1 MPIHAEDYVH
11 RIGRTGRAGRPG
23 TAITIAQPDD
33 ALHTQK
39 IETLIGRGVPRRELE
54 TVETA
59 NWGDRPKRRRRN
71 GKAAPV
77 ETARETA
84 SVPEERPR
92 RRPASPAAP
101 ERRRRAAAPPPDETP
116 RPDTAF
122 GEHIPAFL
130 LRPGGE
136 AKSA

>member
-1 MPIHAEDYVH
+1 MCIASAAPGGPG
-11 RIGRTGRAGRPG
+11 GRG

-39 IETLIGRGVPRRELE
+39 IEKLIGRDVPRRELE

-71 GKAAPV
+71 GRAAAVEAAP
-77 ETARETA
+77 ETAP
-84 SVPEERPR
+84 VPGDKPR
-92 RRPASPAAP
+92 RRSAPPAGQ
-101 ERRRRAAAPPPDETP
+101 ERRRRAAAPPPDKAP
-116 RPDTAF
+116 APDTAF

-136 AKSA
+136 ATSA